1 MRPLRQPLSLL
12 CEAKQA
18 DEGYS
23 GVYAI
28 ITIDFRHWREGFAEI
43 GSRLNT
49 SVFSGNTELEDT
61 FSRFEVG

>member
-1 MRPLRQPLSLL
+1 MRPLRQPVPLL
-12 CEAKQA
+12 RAAEPA

-28 ITIDFRHWREGFAEI
+28 INFDFRHWREGFAGI

-61 FSRFEVG
+61 FSQFEVG